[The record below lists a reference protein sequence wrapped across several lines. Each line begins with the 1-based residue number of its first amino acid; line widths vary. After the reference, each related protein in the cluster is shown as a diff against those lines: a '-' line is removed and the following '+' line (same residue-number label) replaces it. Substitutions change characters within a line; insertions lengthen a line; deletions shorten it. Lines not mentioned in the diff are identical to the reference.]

1 MTLTYL
7 MLVGLRQLEDL
18 ELMAEEA
25 GCSDYI
31 KIAFKV
37 NGYMGLN

>member
-18 ELMAEEA
+18 DLMAEEA
-25 GCSDYI
+25 GFEP
-31 KIAFKV
+31 AV
-37 NGYMGLN
+37 GY